1 MLRRGVRR
9 TFVYREPHPAIISV
23 LAGPSD
29 LLTIQID
36 NELGAA
42 ESSCAAFVV
51 AGRGPLVGAPEER
64 DRAPILRTV

>member
-1 MLRRGVRR
+1 
-9 TFVYREPHPAIISV
+9 
-23 LAGPSD
+23 LADPSD

-36 NELGAA
+36 NELDAV

-51 AGRGPLVGAPEER
+51 AGRSPSVEAPEAR